1 MSVERADV
9 ERIAELARL
18 RLGDAE
24 LDRFTVQLNG
34 ILAHM
39 DQLAE
44 LDAEAAEA
52 ESQAAPEAG
61 APLRADTVGPDAL
74 RRPPSE
80 IATDWKHGFFVVPRL
95 AAQDRLAEGGDAS
108 GLEGADDDA

>member
-1 MSVERADV
+1 MSVQRSEV
-9 ERIAELARL
+9 QRIAELARL

-34 ILAHM
+34 ILGHM

-52 ESQAAPEAG
+52 EAQAALETG
-61 APLRADTVGPDAL
+61 APLRADEVSPDAL
-74 RRPPSE
+74 RRPVAD
-80 IATDWKHGFFVVPRL
+80 IATDWRHGFFVVPRL
-95 AAQDRLAEGGDAS
+95 ASQDRLAEGGEAPD
-108 GLEGADDDA
+108 LEGIDGA